1 MAWRSERRPGTIAG
15 MRPDLADLLESA
27 ASLLDSA
34 GPLEPLHVA
43 VGGRDVRI
51 TFAPG
56 VPLADQ
62 RASVD
67 RLAAATG
74 STPAHSNLGAAAAT
88 YTFSAELPGSLFL
101 LVGTHPTISR
111 PRPCRATS
119 TEATAALLRA
129 LAPWGRALSTGC
141 VDVCELV
148 AQDDEERLTVQL
160 VVDSDGDP
168 EETLRLAAAGTT
180 GLWRCREDEGGLDA
194 RGRLPS
200 GEAVM
205 VNVM

>member
-1 MAWRSERRPGTIAG
+1 
-15 MRPDLADLLESA
+15 MRPDLADLLETA

-43 VGGRDVRI
+43 VGGRDIRL

-62 RASVD
+62 RAGVD
-67 RLAAATG
+67 RLAAVSG
-74 STPAHSNLGAAAAT
+74 STPVHSNLGAAAAT
-88 YTFSAELPGSLFL
+88 YTISAELPGSVFL

-111 PRPCRATS
+111 PRPRRATS

-129 LAPWGRALSTGC
+129 LAPWGRALSTSC
-141 VDVCELV
+141 VDVCELT
-148 AQDDEERLTVQL
+148 AQDDEERLSVQL
-160 VVDSDGDP
+160 VVESDGDP
-168 EETLRLAAAGTT
+168 GETLRLAATGTT
-180 GLWRCREDEGGLDA
+180 GLRRCRMGEAGLDA

-205 VNVM
+205 VSVM

>member
-1 MAWRSERRPGTIAG
+1 MAVHAAAVGRGKLESALSRTRCAMAWRSERQPGTIAG
-15 MRPDLADLLESA
+15 MRPDLADLLETA

-74 STPAHSNLGAAAAT
+74 ATPAHSNLGA
-88 YTFSAELPGSLFL
+88 
-101 LVGTHPTISR
+101 
-111 PRPCRATS
+111 
-119 TEATAALLRA
+119 
-129 LAPWGRALSTGC
+129 
-141 VDVCELV
+141 
-148 AQDDEERLTVQL
+148 
-160 VVDSDGDP
+160 
-168 EETLRLAAAGTT
+168 
-180 GLWRCREDEGGLDA
+180 
-194 RGRLPS
+194 
-200 GEAVM
+200 
-205 VNVM
+205 

>member
-1 MAWRSERRPGTIAG
+1 MDDGMARQAADRNNCG
-15 MRPDLADLLESA
+15 MRPDLADLLETA

-74 STPAHSNLGAAAAT
+74 STPTHSNLGAAAAT
-88 YTFSAELPGSLFL
+88 Y
-101 LVGTHPTISR
+101 
-111 PRPCRATS
+111 
-119 TEATAALLRA
+119 
-129 LAPWGRALSTGC
+129 
-141 VDVCELV
+141 
-148 AQDDEERLTVQL
+148 
-160 VVDSDGDP
+160 
-168 EETLRLAAAGTT
+168 
-180 GLWRCREDEGGLDA
+180 
-194 RGRLPS
+194 
-200 GEAVM
+200 
-205 VNVM
+205 